1 MLHDRQNEC
10 CLMLVEQRCHRYF
23 YLHRTETIFQQI
35 TFNHNFKINYELYSY
50 YHYLYSSKRIGYFQR
65 QRLTC
70 ITYGIYVKTWAQS
83 CKSVH
88 FVRFETFIMAYFL
101 AVTIFDSTWRVTDQS
116 ANVFITISTT
126 STATLSISWYMLDHC
141 NFVLHFDMIDLT
153 WSAASNVRLT
163 VTKTSF
169 SASSTKEVI
178 PI

>member
-23 YLHRTETIFQQI
+23 DLHRTETIFQQI
-35 TFNHNFKINYELYSY
+35 TFNHNFEINYELYSY
-50 YHYLYSSKRIGYFQR
+50 YPYLYSSKRIGYFQR

-70 ITYGIYVKTWAQS
+70 ITFGIYVKTWAQS

-101 AVTIFDSTWRVTDQS
+101 AVTIFDSTRRVTDQS

-141 NFVLHFDMIDLT
+141 NFVLHFDKLT
-153 WSAASNVRLT
+153 PFGK
-163 VTKTSF
+163 VTT
-169 SASSTKEVI
+169 
-178 PI
+178 